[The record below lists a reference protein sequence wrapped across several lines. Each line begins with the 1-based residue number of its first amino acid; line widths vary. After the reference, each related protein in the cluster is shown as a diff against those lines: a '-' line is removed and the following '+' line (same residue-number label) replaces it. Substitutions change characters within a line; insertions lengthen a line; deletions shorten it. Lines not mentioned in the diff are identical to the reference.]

1 MLKNMT
7 KKGDQ
12 ARQRALKFRRG
23 FSLFSE
29 ACLIVV
35 VARFVVIAQLV
46 VVVVVL
52 SLLCGK

>member
-1 MLKNMT
+1 M
-7 KKGDQ
+7 
-12 ARQRALKFRRG
+12 KFRRG

-35 VARFVVIAQLV
+35 VAQLV
-46 VVVVVL
+46 VVIVVQLVVVAVVL